1 MMPPPRFDDLT
12 ALAPR
17 RLARMRRA
25 QRELGVTIRAFRRA
39 GGHPVRD
46 AQGGGPAPFE
56 RYAHYP
62 TDDVD
67 DVPRGYAWYYH
78 AHEPGPSRPWDEHG
92 HFHLYVYPHLFAG
105 KAAPVALPKQGDAAR
120 DAGIVHLF
128 GLCLSEQGAPVRL
141 FTINRWASNEHM
153 YAAPDLLAAIDR
165 FALGRE
171 TPYPLVSRWLGAMVR
186 LLQPQISWLLHERDR
201 VLGEA
206 RKADPE
212 GYSEDRSLDVVST
225 LEFDL
230 GEVHAA
236 LGQA

>member
-1 MMPPPRFDDLT
+1 MEPPCFDDLS
-12 ALAPR
+12 ALAPK

-25 QRELGVTIRAFRRA
+25 QRELSVAIRAFRRT

-46 AQGGGPAPFE
+46 VLGGAPAPFT

-92 HFHLYVYPHLFAG
+92 HFHLYCYPKLFEG
-105 KAAPVALPKQGDAAR
+105 KATPRALPRQGDAAR
-120 DAGIVHLF
+120 DSGITHLF

-153 YAAPDLLAAIDR
+153 YAAPDLLPVIDR
-165 FALGRE
+165 FSLGRE
-171 TPYPLVSRWLGAMVR
+171 TPHPLVSRWLGAMVR
-186 LLQPQISWLLHERDR
+186 LLHPQIGWLMHERDR
-201 VLGEA
+201 VLGER
-206 RKADPE
+206 RKIDPE
-212 GYSEDRSLDVVST
+212 GYSEDRTLDVVST
-225 LEFDL
+225 LAFDL

-236 LGQA
+236 LDAA